1 MRARMSH
8 PSPMSAADVGGMHEA
23 GGMAGKYDV
32 KRELPCYSAPHGRF
46 ELIDVP
52 ELAYCMVDGHGDP
65 NSAPEY
71 IAAVEAL
78 YAVSFAAKFQS
89 KRELDRDYVV
99 GPLEGLWSA
108 DDPATFVTREKSAWS
123 WTMMIWQPDWLT
135 AGLIA
140 EAVSKAATKAP
151 AAGLVRFERLAEGR
165 SVQTLHLGSYDDE
178 GPTLARLHDEFM
190 PEHGLRFNGR
200 HHEVYL
206 GDPRRTAPEKLKT
219 ILRQP
224 VAPA

>member
-1 MRARMSH
+1 
-8 PSPMSAADVGGMHEA
+8 
-23 GGMAGKYDV
+23 MAEKYDV
-32 KRELPCYSAPHGRF
+32 KRELPSYTAPRGRF
-46 ELIDVP
+46 EIIEVP

-65 NSAPEY
+65 NTAPEY
-71 IAAVEAL
+71 AAAVAAL
-78 YAVSFAAKFQS
+78 YAVSYAAKFQS

-108 DDPATFVTREKSAWS
+108 DDPAAFVTREKSAWS

-135 AGLIA
+135 PELVA
-140 EAVSKAATKAP
+140 EAIAKAMPKAP
-151 AAGLVRFERLAEGR
+151 AAGLVRFEQLAEGS
-165 SVQTLHLGSYDDE
+165 SVQTLHVGPYDDE
-178 GPTLARLHDEFM
+178 GPTLARLHHEFM

-206 GDPRRTAPEKLKT
+206 GDPRRTAPEKLRT

-224 VAPA
+224 VARRAE

>member
-1 MRARMSH
+1 
-8 PSPMSAADVGGMHEA
+8 
-23 GGMAGKYDV
+23 MAQTGKYDV
-32 KRELPCYSAPHGRF
+32 KRELPCYSAPRGRF
-46 ELIDVP
+46 EIIEVP

-71 IAAVEAL
+71 VAAIEAL
-78 YAVSFAAKFQS
+78 YAVSYAAKFQS

-99 GPLEGLWSA
+99 GPLEGLWNA
-108 DDPATFVTREKSAWS
+108 DDPSTFVTRDKAAWS

-135 AGLIA
+135 PELVAQSI
-140 EAVSKAATKAP
+140 SKAAAKAP
-151 AAGLVRFERLAEGR
+151 AASLVRFERLAEGS

-190 PEHGLRFNGR
+190 PEQGLRFNGR

-206 GDPRRTAPEKLKT
+206 GDPRRNAPEKLRT

>member
-1 MRARMSH
+1 M
-8 PSPMSAADVGGMHEA
+8 PDTHEVKR
-23 GGMAGKYDV
+23 KYDV
-32 KRELPCYSAPHGRF
+32 KRELACYTAPRGRF
-46 ELIDVP
+46 ELIDMP
-52 ELAYCMVDGHGDP
+52 ELGYCMVDGHGDP
-65 NSAPEY
+65 NTAPEY
-71 IAAVEAL
+71 AAAVEAL
-78 YAVSFAAKFQS
+78 YAVSFTAKFQC

-108 DDPATFVTREKSAWS
+108 DDPATFITREKSAWS
-123 WTMMIWQPDWLT
+123 WTMMIWQPDWLPPE
-135 AGLIA
+135 LIA
-140 EAVSKAATKAP
+140 EAIGRATAKAP
-151 AAGLVRFERLAEGR
+151 AAERVRFERLAEGR

-190 PEHGLRFNGR
+190 PEHRLRFNGR

-206 GDPRRTAPEKLKT
+206 GDPRRTAPEKLRT

>member
-1 MRARMSH
+1 
-8 PSPMSAADVGGMHEA
+8 
-23 GGMAGKYDV
+23 MAQTGKYDV
-32 KRELPCYSAPHGRF
+32 KRELPCYSAPRGRF
-46 ELIDVP
+46 EIIEVP

-71 IAAVEAL
+71 VAAIEAL
-78 YAVSFAAKFQS
+78 YAVSYAAKFQS

-99 GPLEGLWSA
+99 GPLEGLWNA
-108 DDPATFVTREKSAWS
+108 DDPSTFVTRDKAAWS

-135 AGLIA
+135 PELVAQSI
-140 EAVSKAATKAP
+140 SKAAAKAP
-151 AAGLVRFERLAEGR
+151 AASLVRFERLAEGS

-178 GPTLARLHDEFM
+178 GPALARLHDEFM
-190 PEHGLRFNGR
+190 PEQGLRFNGR

-206 GDPRRTAPEKLKT
+206 GDPRRNAPEKLRT

>member
-1 MRARMSH
+1 MGTPVAH
-8 PSPMSAADVGGMHEA
+8 HVGPMSPGGA
-23 GGMAGKYDV
+23 RLAGMAAKYDP
-32 KRELPCYSAPHGRF
+32 KRAIASYTARSGRF
-46 ELIDVP
+46 DVIDVP
-52 ELAYCMVDGHGDP
+52 ELAYCMIDGHGDP
-65 NSAPEY
+65 NTAPEY
-71 IAAVEAL
+71 AAAVEAL
-78 YAVSFAAKFQS
+78 YAVSYTAKFRS

-108 DDPATFVTREKSAWS
+108 DDPSTFVTREKSAWS

-135 AGLIA
+135 PELVA
-140 EAVSKAATKAP
+140 EATSAATAKAAGAER
-151 AAGLVRFERLAEGR
+151 VRFGRLTEGR

-206 GDPRRTAPEKLKT
+206 GDPRRTAPEKLRT

-224 VAPA
+224 VAEG